1 MAPQCAF
8 NLHFIYYLYTSRN
21 FIFNMGNLPS
31 VVLEALKSSDG
42 ITHPDSGEIA
52 MYFFSDYPI
61 KGRKIVKE
69 KW

>member
-1 MAPQCAF
+1 
-8 NLHFIYYLYTSRN
+8 
-21 FIFNMGNLPS
+21 MGNLPS